1 MNDEATGS
9 TLGTVI
15 EVLPKALY
23 RVELTNGQVVVAG
36 LGQTLRHVISRLVVG
51 DRVVLQISPNDPN
64 RGRITQRAS

>member
-1 MNDEATGS
+1 MNDEATGK
-9 TLGTVI
+9 VI

>member
-1 MNDEATGS
+1 VNDEATGK
-9 TLGTVI
+9 VI

-23 RVELTNGQVVVAG
+23 RVELNNGQVVVAG